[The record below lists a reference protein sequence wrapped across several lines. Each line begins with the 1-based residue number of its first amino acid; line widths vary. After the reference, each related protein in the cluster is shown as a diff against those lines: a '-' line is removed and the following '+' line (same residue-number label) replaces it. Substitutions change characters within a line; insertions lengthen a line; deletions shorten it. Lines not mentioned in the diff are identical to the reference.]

1 MAHHELTAF
10 LDASPT
16 SFHAAGEI
24 ARRLDDGGFR
34 RLSRGADWT
43 IRSGDSIY
51 VESSGTVVAAR
62 IGTAAPA
69 DGGMVMIAA
78 HTDSPGLQL
87 KSRAAAWSDGLLQ
100 VPVEVYGGPI
110 LATWLDRD
118 LRIAGRL
125 VVSTPG
131 EGVRTI
137 GVVTPEPVAII
148 PNLAIHYN
156 REVND
161 KLSYN
166 RQDHLKALVSVQGA
180 SGEHASPEKSPD
192 AADVTAPETALLQL
206 VARAAGVSPESVL
219 EEELFLVP
227 AAPAALVGDLLV
239 SPRIDNL
246 AGCFAV
252 LEALRSAGAAD
263 PVTHTQLAVFFNHEE
278 IGSATSVGAA
288 GGVLESFLRRVLI
301 AITGSPNA
309 LDRLLARSI
318 LISNDAAHARH
329 PNYPDRHDPGYAPR
343 LGGGPVVKR
352 SAVWRY
358 IGDIDAA
365 GWFAAV
371 SREAGVS
378 LQHLQNRSD
387 IPAGSTIGP
396 AVATRLGVRGL
407 DVGIPM
413 LAMHSSRET
422 AAAADVAVMT
432 KVLTRALTRNNDE
445 ILDPDSSR

>member
-1 MAHHELTAF
+1 MTTSEISTF
-10 LDASPT
+10 IDASPT
-16 SFHAAGEI
+16 SFHAAVEI
-24 ARRLDDGGFR
+24 TRRLEEHGFR
-34 RLSRGADWT
+34 RLSLGGDWSVQT
-43 IRSGDSIY
+43 GDSVY
-51 VESSGTVVAAR
+51 VESAGTVVAAR
-62 IGTAAPA
+62 IGSTSPV
-69 DGGMVMIAA
+69 DSGVVMVAA

-87 KSRAAAWSDGLLQ
+87 KARAAVWAEGLLQ
-100 VPVEVYGGPI
+100 IPVEVYGGPI

-125 VVSTPG
+125 VVATPG
-131 EGVRTI
+131 EGTRTV

-148 PNLAIHYN
+148 PNLTIHYN

-166 RQDHLKALVSVQGA
+166 RQDHLKALVPVGGSSA
-180 SGEHASPEKSPD
+180 EHSSPGTTGNAGDEGDPQR
-192 AADVTAPETALLQL
+192 ALLNL
-206 VARAAGVSPESVL
+206 VARAAGVPVENIL

-227 AAPAALVGDLLV
+227 ATASAHVGELLV

-246 AGCFAV
+246 AGCFTVLAALLSAAAEEAV
-252 LEALRSAGAAD
+252 S
-263 PVTHTQLAVFFNHEE
+263 HTQMGVFFNHEE

-288 GGVLESFLRRVLI
+288 GGLLESVLRRLVI
-301 AITGSPNA
+301 AITGAPND
-309 LDRLLARSI
+309 LDRILARSI

-329 PNYPDRHDPGYAPR
+329 PNYADRHDPGYAPR
-343 LGGGPVVKR
+343 LGGGPVLKR

-365 GWFAAV
+365 GWFAGV
-371 SREAGVS
+371 SREAEVP

-387 IPAGSTIGP
+387 LPAGSTIGP
-396 AVATRLGVRGL
+396 AVATRLGIRGL

-422 AAAADVAVMT
+422 AATGDIALMIT
-432 KVLTRALTRNNDE
+432 VLTHAYTRNNDE